1 MVYADSAAR
10 DPDDFRLIPVGTQAG
25 EATTNKLTNQPS
37 QGMPMLP
44 TQSGRVMAVR
54 VGHRKDGMPLGVSE
68 IEMVDI
74 AALNPL
80 PALVVFN
87 TTRICETVPTSPRA
101 VTDRPRALGYSVW
114 MRTIDT

>member
-44 TQSGRVMAVR
+44 TQSSRVMAVR

-101 VTDRPRALGYSVW
+101 VTDRPRSLGYSVW